1 MNSTPTTPR
10 APCTIV
16 TRACGCVRVA
26 SRQQQP
32 VAVALA
38 TAVSSPER
46 IAEHTLSWSVA
57 VATPESRD
65 DVGTLGHIF
74 PALVDFHEGVF
85 PQ

>member
-1 MNSTPTTPR
+1 MASGEFYPDHTPR
-10 APCTIV
+10 
-16 TRACGCVRVA
+16 
-26 SRQQQP
+26 P
-32 VAVALA
+32 VHDSNKGVWVCKGSEQAAVALA